1 MIYNNQPY
9 VHAVSLKIVDHILA
23 EYYGFLEYYGIL
35 LDYWNILKYY
45 GILLDY
51 CGILLDYWNILEYYG
66 L

>member
-1 MIYNNQPY
+1 MIYDNQPY
-9 VHAVSLKIVDHILA
+9 VHAISLKIADHILA
-23 EYYGFLEYYGIL
+23 EYYGFLEYFGIL
-35 LDYWNILKYY
+35 WNIIGLLEYF